1 MGCPSLPSLVA
12 MWLSISTASAA
23 FFLPT
28 TTVLLPSRSVRHR
41 ARACV
46 LAQADAPTEVPPQSV
61 FATLDYDAEF
71 VPWDIGEAQPQVR
84 NAARDGAFGSAGTT
98 VLDCGCGA
106 GDNANWLAARGHTM
120 SKARPILPAS
130 AAQPADRPRLAE
142 ALGNLRHALPLKQAS
157 REPAQLAEGGASL
170 FSTCRTMVGGHDVL
184 GFDLSP
190 SAVATAREVS
200 GYADVLAA
208 MAEHGGAVEF
218 TQASAVD
225 LGGAERVQANILTLT
240 TTLTLSLALTTL
252 RGQRPQSR
260 PRPNSNSDPS
270 PHPNPDH
277 AAQARA
283 KELGGFAGRS
293 YIASPRC
300 PCAAIQLYAA
310 INHYTLL
317 HTAKNYTP
325 MQR

>member
-1 MGCPSLPSLVA
+1 M
-12 MWLSISTASAA
+12 
-23 FFLPT
+23 
-28 TTVLLPSRSVRHR
+28 
-41 ARACV
+41 
-46 LAQADAPTEVPPQSV
+46 

-225 LGGAERVQANILTLT
+225 LGGAERVQA
-240 TTLTLSLALTTL
+240 
-252 RGQRPQSR
+252 
-260 PRPNSNSDPS
+260 
-270 PHPNPDH
+270 
-277 AAQARA
+277 RA